1 MGQAMHMLI
10 RLGVSV
16 FVLQEAV
23 ASYTEFVAAAL
34 FSCPSLKQLVL
45 GHDHLWHLRE
55 ELVDLPPPTFSPLT
69 LLKTSSSLVV
79 QRIAQASP
87 GQLASLQHL
96 EIGPGMPPFGLQPE
110 HGVMTSL
117 ARALP
122 AMTNL
127 R

>member
-1 MGQAMHMLI
+1 MHMLI

-16 FVLQEAV
+16 LVLQEAI
-23 ASYTEFVAAAL
+23 ASYTEVVAAAL

-45 GHDHLWHLRE
+45 GHDRWPLRE
-55 ELVDLPPPTFSPLT
+55 ELVALPPPTFSPLT
-69 LLKTSSSLVV
+69 LLKTSSPFVV

-96 EIGPGMPPFGLQPE
+96 EIGPVMDPFGLQFM

-117 ARALP
+117 VQALP